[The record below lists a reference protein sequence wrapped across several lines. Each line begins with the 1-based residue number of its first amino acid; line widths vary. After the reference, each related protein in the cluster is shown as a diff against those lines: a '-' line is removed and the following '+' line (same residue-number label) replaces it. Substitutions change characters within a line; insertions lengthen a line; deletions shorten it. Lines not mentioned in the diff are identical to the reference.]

1 MTIPFSHASLEELS
15 KFVKCRKAFNMSENE
30 KTNSKVFSILAMVL
44 GGLSLLVVPIVLGPA
59 AIILAVV
66 GLVKKEKLAPIGLAV
81 AILGMLVGMFLGAI
95 VGMALFG

>member
-1 MTIPFSHASLEELS
+1 
-15 KFVKCRKAFNMSENE
+15 MSENE